1 MRRAASLIVALTL
14 LIGVD
19 AARAD
24 HAALPQGVTPV
35 MATWLW
41 GYHVI
46 PGSITKDGSPYLY
59 AYPHT
64 NPARIVD
71 PRWMEAAAKHIQ
83 PGAKAPAA
91 LFLHGCS
98 GIIRGGTG
106 YRILLMMEGYA
117 VFEPDSYARPGHTCD
132 TSSIFARRED
142 ATHALDQIRAL
153 PWIDRDRIILLGLSE
168 GGRTVGAWDK
178 PGFAAHVIISAPAGA
193 RAPAGVPVLAI
204 AGDQDSYASPH
215 SYKTNSRD
223 GASKSILIAGEG
235 HDILG
240 HPETRDAIRT
250 FLRECCQ

>member
-1 MRRAASLIVALTL
+1 MRRAATLIAAAIL
-14 LIGVD
+14 LIGAN

-46 PGSITKDGSPYLY
+46 PGSITTDGSPYLY
-59 AYPHT
+59 AYPHSDA
-64 NPARIVD
+64 ARIVD
-71 PRWMEAAAKHIQ
+71 PRWMEAAATQ
-83 PGAKAPAA
+83 VRPGAKAPAA

-117 VFEPDSYARPGHTCD
+117 VFEPDSYARPGHSCD
-132 TSSIFARRED
+132 TSSIARRRED
-142 ATHALDQIRAL
+142 AAHALDQIRAL
-153 PWIDRDRIILLGLSE
+153 PWIDQDRIVLLGLSE
-168 GGRTVGAWDK
+168 GGRTVQVWK
-178 PGFAAHVIISAPAGA
+178 EPGFAAHVIISAPADSY
-193 RAPAGVPVLAI
+193 APDNVPVLAI
-204 AGDQDSYASPH
+204 AGDEDSYARPST
-215 SYKTNSRD
+215 YRTNNRA

-240 HPETRDAIRT
+240 HPETKAAIRT

>member
-1 MRRAASLIVALTL
+1 MRRAATLIAAALL
-14 LIGVD
+14 LIGAN

-46 PGSITKDGSPYLY
+46 PGSITTDGSPYLY

-64 NPARIVD
+64 DAARIVD
-71 PRWMEAAAKHIQ
+71 PRWMEAAATQ
-83 PGAKAPAA
+83 VRPGAKAPAA

-117 VFEPDSYARPGHTCD
+117 VFEPDSYARPGHSCD
-132 TSSIFARRED
+132 TSSIARRRED
-142 ATHALDQIRAL
+142 AAHALDQIRAL
-153 PWIDRDRIILLGLSE
+153 PWIDQDRIVLLGLSE
-168 GGRTVGAWDK
+168 GGRTVRDWDET
-178 PGFAAHVIISAPAGA
+178 GFAAHVIISAPADA

-204 AGDQDSYASPH
+204 AGDRDSYANPQ
-215 SYKTNSRD
+215 SYKTNSNNGD
-223 GASKSILIAGEG
+223 SKSILIAGEG

-240 HPETRDAIRT
+240 LPETRDAIRT
-250 FLRECCQ
+250 FLRKCCQ